1 MDGVTDAA
9 FRHIQKKYGQPN
21 LVYTE
26 FVTVEGLCHKAERLL
41 KELIFTEI
49 QRPVIA
55 QFYGTTP
62 DSFRQAAIVAAT
74 LGFDGIDINMGCP
87 AKNVETSGA
96 GAALIKTPELAL
108 QIVRATKMGVEEW
121 QNGADLSN
129 CHDLSNNIKKI
140 VNQRHELL
148 SNEYQDRTRQIPVS
162 IKTRLGYDSIVIEDW
177 IQTLLATEPAAIAI
191 HGRTLKQ
198 GYSGEANWETIGLAS
213 QIIKKTSTLAIGNG
227 DVKSYEEG
235 LAKMKQYGVDGVL
248 IGRASF
254 GNPYVFRPND
264 ESPLS
269 NEARHNNESRISTVS
284 QPGNISQP
292 NTMTQPSNIP
302 QSCNGTIPVSLPQI
316 ALEHAQIYEQIFAHQ
331 PHYHFLPMRKHLAWY
346 ISGQPN
352 AKEIRLQL
360 VRANNSQEVEE
371 VLTKFSLL

>member
-9 FRHIQKKYGQPN
+9 FRHIQKKYGQPD

-26 FVTVEGLCHKAERLL
+26 FTSVEGLCHKAERLL
-41 KELIFTEI
+41 KELIFTNQ

-62 DSFRQAAIVAAT
+62 EFFRQAAVVAAN

-96 GAALIKTPELAL
+96 GAALIKTPKLAIE
-108 QIVRATKMGVEEW
+108 IVKATKQGVEEW
-121 QNGADLSN
+121 QNGAELSN
-129 CHDLSNNIKKI
+129 CPDLSGNIKQI
-140 VNQRHELL
+140 VNQRHVQLPT
-148 SNEYQDRTRQIPVS
+148 EYQDRSRQIPVS
-162 IKTRLGYDSIVIEDW
+162 IKTRLGYDSIIIEDW
-177 IQTLLATEPAAIAI
+177 IKTLLATEPAAIAI

-198 GYSGEANWETIGLAS
+198 GHSGEADWEAIGQATR
-213 QIIKKTSTLAIGNG
+213 IIKQTATRAIGNG
-227 DVKSYEEG
+227 DVTSFEDG
-235 LAKMKQYGVDGVL
+235 QAKIKQFGVDGVL

-254 GNPYVFRPND
+254 GNPYVF
-264 ESPLS
+264 L
-269 NEARHNNESRISTVS
+269 
-284 QPGNISQP
+284 
-292 NTMTQPSNIP
+292 PSNRTNP
-302 QSCNGTIPVSLPQI
+302 MSLPQI
-316 ALEHAQIYEQIFAHQ
+316 ALEHAQIYEQIFTNQ

-352 AKEIRLQL
+352 AKEIRMQL
-360 VRANNSQEVEE
+360 VLAHNSRDVEE